1 MDYRNHAKSIRGF
14 KDKYIKRYGK
24 DKDYSR
30 VERLIEKCAGL
41 CDLIADYEE
50 SDPKKSIVAVMEFE
64 LPWKQL
70 QIILE
75 RKYQAAV
82 EALLQKQKE
91 QPVNG

>member
-1 MDYRNHAKSIRGF
+1 MDYRAHAGTIRGF
-14 KDKYIKRYGK
+14 KKKYIKRYGK

-30 VERLIEKCAGL
+30 VEKLIEKCAAL
-41 CDLIADYEE
+41 CDLIADNEE

-82 EALLQKQKE
+82 EALLQKE
-91 QPVNG
+91 QAVNG